1 MLYLFDVAKF
11 ENFKNMF
18 VLVAKDGIEFQLV
31 SYSEVRMKYLKQ
43 QVEILNIW
51 RSLETFRGKQDAP

>member
-43 QVEILNIW
+43 QVEILNI
-51 RSLETFRGKQDAP
+51 